1 MRMPSLQQALFLNR
15 DLTVFCT
22 ELYPT
27 EIGGTLVAIS
37 SKDIISLTHAR
48 TKLTELCEEVH
59 TKGRE
64 KIITKNG
71 ESCAALIDANRLDH
85 YHRLEREHLH
95 LTLLEE
101 ALRGIE
107 ELAEGKT
114 LTLSQ
119 LKTRHGR

>member
-1 MRMPSLQQALFLNR
+1 MRMPSMPQALFLNR
-15 DLTVFCT
+15 NLTVFCT

-85 YHRLEREHLH
+85 YHRLEREHIH